1 MKKYELIKS
10 DLEGLFRIRALKDF
24 NGVKN
29 GDIGGYVEFEH
40 NLGHEG
46 NCWIYDNAKVIG
58 KAVVSEDARVYGNSV
73 ICDYACVCGK
83 AIIDDNSEIHD
94 FAVVNGNA
102 YITDN
107 VKIYDYGSVGKS
119 AVINGNS
126 KILDFSKI
134 EGCANVKN
142 SIICGNAEIYGGAR
156 INDVTIKNGRH
167 IGEIEEN
174 FKEVLYIQCE
184 RRLITVYKD
193 LNDVIKCNIGCQKR
207 MTLEKLLKRIK
218 SHGGM
223 QPYREQYVRIMENAH
238 LLLK

>member
-40 NLGHEG
+40 NLEHEG

-58 KAVVSEDARVYGNSV
+58 KAVVSEEARVCGNSV
-73 ICDYACVCGK
+73 ICDYAHVY
-83 AIIDDNSEIHD
+83 
-94 FAVVNGNA
+94 GNA

-107 VKIYDYGSVGKS
+107 VKIYDYGSVGKL

-126 KILDFSKI
+126 KILDFSRI
-134 EGCANVKN
+134 EGSANVKN
-142 SIICGNAEIYGGAR
+142 SIICGNAKIYGEAR

-167 IGEIEEN
+167 IGKIEEN

-193 LNDVIKCNIGCQKR
+193 LNNVIKCNIGCQKR
-207 MTLEKLLKRIK
+207 MTLKKLLKRIK
-218 SHGGM
+218 SDGGM
-223 QPYREQYVRIMENAH
+223 QPHREQYVKIMENAH
-238 LLLK
+238 LILK